1 MNRLEN
7 KVAIV
12 TGAAKGLGEA
22 DARLLAKEGAR
33 VVLTDVDVENGERI
47 AHEIGDAAR
56 FVKQDVRDEAGWEKL
71 IKQTVDDFGGLNVL
85 VNNAGVVEPGTIE
98 SQTAEDYRFVMA
110 VSADGTFFGCKH
122 AVPAMHASKGSG
134 SIINMCSIA
143 SVQGEPYVIAYCAA
157 KGAVEA
163 LTRGVAVHCAKAKY
177 DIRCNSI
184 HPSGI
189 VTPMVMGLGDK
200 VAKAGMVR
208 LEEEGQAASVSKL
221 GEPNDIA
228 HTVVF
233 LASDEAKFINGAQIR
248 VDNAMSVVS
257 GVVPE

>member
-47 AHEIGDAAR
+47 AHEIGDDAR

-98 SQTAEDYRFVMA
+98 TQTTEDYRFVME
-110 VSADGTFFGCKH
+110 VSADGTFFGCKY
-122 AVPAMHASKGSG
+122 ALPAMKASKGSG

-163 LTRGVAVHCAKAKY
+163 LTRGIAVHCAKAKY

-189 VTPMVMGLGDK
+189 VTPMVISMGEK
-200 VAKAGMVR
+200 VAKAGMVQ
-208 LEEEGQAASVSKL
+208 LEEDGQAAGVSKL

-233 LASDEAKFINGAQIR
+233 LASDESKFINGAQIR